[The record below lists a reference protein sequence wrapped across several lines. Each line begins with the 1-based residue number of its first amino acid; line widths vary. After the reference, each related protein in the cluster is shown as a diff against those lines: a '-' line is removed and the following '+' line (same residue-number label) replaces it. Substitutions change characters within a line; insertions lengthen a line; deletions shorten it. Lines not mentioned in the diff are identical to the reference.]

1 MNEEVKPID
10 AATSTM
16 SADEGNHK
24 YIRMVE
30 ENGDNDY
37 QKTNLRIRVSDFK
50 EYNNAIRNMEKAD
63 IGNLI
68 YYEVFN
74 MPLGLPSDWMKYM
87 ADYAFATY
95 VHLLANATETGSGK
109 IN

>member
-1 MNEEVKPID
+1 MEPID
-10 AATSTM
+10 PATSTI

-24 YIRMVE
+24 YIRIVE
-30 ENGDNDY
+30 ENGDNDF
-37 QKTNLRIRVSDFK
+37 QKTNLRLRVSDFT
-50 EYNNAIRNMEKAD
+50 EHNNAIGNMEKGD

-95 VHLLANATETGSGK
+95 VHLLANATETGSEK
-109 IN
+109 MN